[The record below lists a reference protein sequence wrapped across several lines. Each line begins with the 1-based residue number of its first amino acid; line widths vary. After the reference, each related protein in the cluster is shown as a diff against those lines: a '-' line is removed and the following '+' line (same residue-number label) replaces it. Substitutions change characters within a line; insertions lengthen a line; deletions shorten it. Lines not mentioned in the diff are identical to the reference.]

1 MKIQV
6 KDFPIKPNFSQERGG
21 KQRVF
26 NLQTHHKDGRAAEG
40 NNLGLL
46 GLFAV

>member
-1 MKIQV
+1 LQ
-6 KDFPIKPNFSQERGG
+6 GG
-21 KQRVF
+21 DGKRRVF

-46 GLFAV
+46 GLLLFEASKKEIDKG